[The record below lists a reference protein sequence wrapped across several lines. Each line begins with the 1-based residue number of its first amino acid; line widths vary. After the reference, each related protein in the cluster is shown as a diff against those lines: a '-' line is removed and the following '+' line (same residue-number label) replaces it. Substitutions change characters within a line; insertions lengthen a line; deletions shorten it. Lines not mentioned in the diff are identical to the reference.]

1 MWQKKKILKK
11 YEAKGEI
18 GEIQSMRKILL
29 TVAGFEVRE
38 RGPWAKECRQSL
50 EVENTP
56 GQDQKDIGSF
66 MLQKHGIEFS

>member
-29 TVAGFEVRE
+29 TVAGFEVRA
-38 RGPWAKECRQSL
+38 RRP
-50 EVENTP
+50 
-56 GQDQKDIGSF
+56 
-66 MLQKHGIEFS
+66 